1 LAKEA
6 SKLDLSES
14 VYSLFLLSLTKKFLR
29 SRSLLEW
36 DKGWKSST
44 KAMHTKN
51 FFPSIY
57 DRIKAKNFKP
67 NFISTQFISSDG
79 HFKSYLV
86 RFHISDDYL
95 CDCGKAIE
103 TPLHL
108 ILNCDQ
114 YINER
119 QQLIYEAKRVGFN

>member
-1 LAKEA
+1 
-6 SKLDLSES
+6 
-14 VYSLFLLSLTKKFLR
+14 
-29 SRSLLEW
+29 
-36 DKGWKSST
+36 
-44 KAMHTKN
+44 MHTKN

-57 DRIKAKNFKP
+57 DRIKAKNFKS
-67 NFISTQFISSDG
+67 NFISTQFISSHG

-119 QQLIYEAKRVGFN
+119 QQLIYEAERVGLNWPINPKSLIENRHLLIEFNNFLEYL